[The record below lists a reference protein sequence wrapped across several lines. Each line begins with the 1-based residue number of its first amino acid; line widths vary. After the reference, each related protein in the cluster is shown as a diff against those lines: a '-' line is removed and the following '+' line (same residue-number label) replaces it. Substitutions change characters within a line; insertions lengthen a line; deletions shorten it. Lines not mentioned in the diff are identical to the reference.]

1 MNARPGEIFE
11 VYDKKCILPR
21 LLYDTGLE
29 AHVRESPTCQI
40 TRNVDTHV
48 PSFLQFPGRKERPT
62 HSGRHSAWMR
72 KALSSHVVCFVNRL
86 LLTASSLTNSFIL
99 TILFIFQR
107 THSASSCKCVLC
119 IAYSVSLLRDSIS
132 QSSLTSKSL
141 ADPTRTLRVDHS
153 IGLLQP
159 TVNLTIPS
167 RRQVRH
173 QPPATL

>member
-1 MNARPGEIFE
+1 MPVQVRYSRYTTRSVYFPGYYMIQ
-11 VYDKKCILPR
+11 VSK
-21 LLYDTGLE
+21 
-29 AHVRESPTCQI
+29 PTCASRPRAELPE
-40 TRNVDTHV
+40 TSTPTW
-48 PSFLQFPGRKERPT
+48 PSFLPFPGRKERPT
-62 HSGRHSAWMR
+62 HSGWHSAWMG

-107 THSASSCKCVLC
+107 THSASSCKYVLC

-132 QSSLTSKSL
+132 QSSLTLKSL